1 MFSPSRGSLF
11 HPEKQQLHSGGIA
24 AIARPKSGSAR
35 RTDRNGK
42 PATSQ
47 RRTQHMSGIS
57 EGFRDIASSAI
68 NDIGDTGQEILMAD
82 ASISP
87 ADALPGTMEQVTET
101 IDTAA
106 PEPVE
111 LVDTPQEVME
121 QTGPGIDYR

>member
-1 MFSPSRGSLF
+1 
-11 HPEKQQLHSGGIA
+11 
-24 AIARPKSGSAR
+24 
-35 RTDRNGK
+35 
-42 PATSQ
+42 
-47 RRTQHMSGIS
+47 
-57 EGFRDIASSAI
+57 
-68 NDIGDTGQEILMAD
+68 MAD

-121 QTGPGIDYR
+121 QTGPGIDYA

>member
-1 MFSPSRGSLF
+1 M
-11 HPEKQQLHSGGIA
+11 
-24 AIARPKSGSAR
+24 SGS
-35 RTDRNGK
+35 
-42 PATSQ
+42 
-47 RRTQHMSGIS
+47 IS

-101 IDTAA
+101 IDLNQ
-106 PEPVE
+106 PEPVA

-121 QTGPGIDYR
+121 QTGPGIDYA